1 MEKIYY
7 LCKDSMYLRKIMPKI
22 LTNILYLTIC
32 AILLPLL
39 LGCDRHSDLG
49 KAPEVRDYILNK
61 DISGILP
68 EVEDEI
74 MSIDSLTLITDTDCE
89 SLYQHI
95 NALTYKLHYT
105 GNNAD
110 AVVVLRSVLEIL
122 ESESVPT
129 DRDKRQ
135 ILTIYIRLGATFVE
149 MGMLDLGLDYYS
161 KGIELCDKPEYDRIK
176 AMLYNNIGIVYGQC
190 GVFDKAEEYLNKA
203 LEIDLRENVHHE
215 TFLNYGNLSEL
226 YALQDKIDQALE
238 ASQRSLDYID
248 QNKHPDQLASM
259 RVQQG
264 VLYGRLEQNDVAM
277 SRFNIGLAQYKD
289 LGDVRGM
296 VSAYLNISKIYLKT
310 GYPDS
315 ALSYANEALSKCR
328 EFGRNEDMV
337 ATLKTLSQI
346 YGDKKEYEKANRL
359 LLETVSI
366 NDSLQ
371 TAERRLRL
379 TNLDDINVKLND
391 TAISTRAAKST
402 WAYVMIVVLVVV
414 LSFILQLNFSQKKE
428 REALEAEYVRQ
439 ANLHDEDLSKVNR
452 ELTSLSLEK
461 IRQQEALTDVCE
473 SLRQVLLEL
482 NPRETAKRENIRS
495 LTNRL
500 SQLCTSNADD
510 EFKLFFERVHPDF
523 YKTLAERYPEL
534 TARDMRLCAFL
545 HLGLDTKEIASL
557 TYREVRSVESA
568 RNRLRKKLGLA
579 VNDDLTAFLR
589 SL

>member
-1 MEKIYY
+1 
-7 LCKDSMYLRKIMPKI
+7 MPKT
-22 LTNILYLTIC
+22 LPYILYFTIC

-39 LGCDRHSDLG
+39 LGCDSHSGLG
-49 KAPEVRDYILNK
+49 KAPEVRDYILNR
-61 DISGILP
+61 DVSGILP
-68 EVEDEI
+68 GVDDEI
-74 MSIDSLTLITDTDCE
+74 MSIDSLTLKTDTDCE

-95 NALTYKLHYT
+95 NTLTYKLHYT

-110 AVVVLRSVLEIL
+110 AVVVLRSVLDIL
-122 ESESVPT
+122 QSEPEPIE
-129 DRDKRQ
+129 RDKRQ
-135 ILTIYIRLGATFVE
+135 ILNMYIRLGATFVE
-149 MGMLDLGLDYYS
+149 MGMQDLGLDYYS
-161 KGIELCDKPEYDRIK
+161 KGIELCDKPEYDKIK

-190 GVFDKAEEYLNKA
+190 GVFEKAEEYLNKA
-203 LEIDLRENVHHE
+203 LEINLRENVHHE

-248 QNKHPDQLASM
+248 QNKHPAQLASM

-296 VSAYLNISKIYLKT
+296 VSAYLNISTMYLKT

-315 ALSYANEALSKCR
+315 ALTYANEALSKCR

-337 ATLKTLSQI
+337 STLKTLSQV
-346 YGDKKEYEKANRL
+346 YVDKKEYEKANKL
-359 LLETVSI
+359 LFETVSI
-366 NDSLQ
+366 NDSLL

-379 TNLDDINVKLND
+379 TNLDDINIKLND
-391 TAISTRAAKST
+391 TAISTRAAKSV
-402 WAYVMIVVLVVV
+402 WAYIMIAVLIVV
-414 LSFILQLNFSQKKE
+414 LSFILLLYLSQRKKKE
-428 REALEAEYVRQ
+428 VLEAEYIRQ
-439 ANLHDEDLSKVNR
+439 ANLHDEDLNKVNR
-452 ELTSLSLEK
+452 ELTTLSLEK

-473 SLRQVLLEL
+473 SLRQVLIEL
-482 NPRETAKRENIRS
+482 NPRETVKKANVRS
-495 LTNRL
+495 LTIRL

-523 YKTLAERYPEL
+523 YKTLADRYPEL

-568 RNRLRKKLGLA
+568 RNRLRKKIGLA